1 MANEFQ
7 DALDNVKELNGQS
20 IHDTF
25 VDKSKR
31 LVKGSAAGA
40 VVGLLYG
47 WWSKKNVW
55 VTATLGAIGGGA
67 VNYFVFNND

>member
-1 MANEFQ
+1 MTNEFQ

-20 IHDTF
+20 TNDTF